1 MIFNKLLES
10 CLVVILVAAVSFA
23 VHYVINF
30 FLESVVTLNQLLY
43 SYSINMLLA
52 CGVISIIFLLK
63 KKLKDQL
70 GFVFMLA
77 SMLKFVFFFIL
88 LYPEYNA
95 DGLLSRMEF
104 LTFFIPYAIC
114 LITESVIL
122 SKFLNS
128 LDNYK

>member
-1 MIFNKLLES
+1 MTLRKLISNSFILVFVAILAFFIHALVNTLLENP
-10 CLVVILVAAVSFA
+10 IGG
-23 VHYVINF
+23 
-30 FLESVVTLNQLLY
+30 NQLLY
-43 SYSINMLLA
+43 SYAINVLLA
-52 CGVISIIFLLK
+52 CSVIAIIFVLK

-88 LYPEYNA
+88 FYPLYNA
-95 DGLLSRMEF
+95 DGDLSKLEF

-114 LITESVIL
+114 LTTESVIL

-128 LDNYK
+128 LDGYK